1 MTAQTT
7 KMLGKCRPNEIAD
20 YLELIGDEQAAKR
33 FHSDGVK
40 AQRLSVPFINDEW
53 GYTGAKIGFI
63 PAAGKKVGCDIVNAI
78 GMEADHSLKDQALK
92 ISLDVFHVQNYPG
105 TGKHRILCEFS
116 GKNQTQKEAEA
127 MRFALTVAA
136 NDKSFAAHIG
146 HPIFVGVNVGKDG
159 LSFEGRTVNVRSD
172 NDDMMLDAL
181 GNATF
186 RDGLSLLTTAQPVL
200 KPFVKLADGVV
211 TSVLNRNKNRE
222 VFKFALG
229 LDFSN
234 SRTTAKLKLGSY
246 VVVQTDET
254 EWKWDDFVWDAASGA
269 VLPRSD
275 KTKALSL
282 NYLVFGIS
290 KTGG

>member
-1 MTAQTT
+1 MTAQIT
-7 KMLGKCRPNEIAD
+7 KMLGECRPNEIAD
-20 YLELIGDEQAAKR
+20 YLELIGDADAAKR
-33 FHSDGVK
+33 FHAAGGK

-63 PAAGKKVGCDIVNAI
+63 PAAGNDALCEIVNAI
-78 GMEADHSLKDQALK
+78 GMEADDSLKDKALK

-146 HPIFVGVNVGKDG
+146 QPIFVGVNVGKDG
-159 LSFEGRTVNVRSD
+159 LSFEGRTVNVKSD
-172 NDDMMLDAL
+172 TDDLMLDAL

-200 KPFVKLADGVV
+200 KPFVKLAEGVV

-229 LDFSN
+229 LDFSS
-234 SRTTAKLKLGSY
+234 SRTTAKLRLGSY

-254 EWKWDDFVWDAASGA
+254 EWNWGDFIWDPASGA
-269 VLPRSD
+269 VLPKSDRS
-275 KTKALSL
+275 KALKL
-282 NYLVFGIS
+282 NYIVFGVAI
-290 KTGG
+290 TGA

>member
-1 MTAQTT
+1 M
-7 KMLGKCRPNEIAD
+7 
-20 YLELIGDEQAAKR
+20 
-33 FHSDGVK
+33 
-40 AQRLSVPFINDEW
+40 SVPFINDEW

-63 PAAGKKVGCDIVNAI
+63 PAVGNTAACDIVNAI
-78 GMEADHSLKDQALK
+78 GMKADDALKDQPLK

-105 TGKHRILCEFS
+105 MGKHRILCEFS

-159 LSFEGRTVNVRSD
+159 LSFEGRTVNVKSD
-172 NDDMMLDAL
+172 TDDLMLDAL
-181 GNATF
+181 GNSTF

-200 KPFVKLADGVV
+200 KPFVKLAEGVV

-229 LDFSN
+229 LDFSD
-234 SRTTAKLKLGSY
+234 SRTTAKLRLGSY

-254 EWKWDDFVWDAASGA
+254 DWNWDEFFWHTGSGA
-269 VLPRSD
+269 VLPKGD
-275 KTKALSL
+275 KDEPLSL
-282 NYLVFGIS
+282 NYLVFGVS
-290 KTGG
+290 RTGQ